1 MNRSRN
7 RYNDHKEAPMFQLP
21 APKIYLM
28 LLMLSMAFLFLSFSL
43 AYVYTRTQNGANGVH
58 LPPIFLGNA
67 LLLVLSSWTINRAN
81 KAYLADDTLAYQQAL
96 LWTLILTLVF
106 LIAQIAA
113 WTVFKATLLG
123 DNIGNG
129 SNYLYAI
136 SGLHFAH
143 VVGGLPF
150 LSVFWWVS
158 IKRMKEPVSVLIYF
172 SDPTKK
178 LRLELLTMYWHFLDG
193 LWVFLMLFFLVNM
206 L

>member
-1 MNRSRN
+1 
-7 RYNDHKEAPMFQLP
+7 
-21 APKIYLM
+21 
-28 LLMLSMAFLFLSFSL
+28 MLSMAFLFLSFSL